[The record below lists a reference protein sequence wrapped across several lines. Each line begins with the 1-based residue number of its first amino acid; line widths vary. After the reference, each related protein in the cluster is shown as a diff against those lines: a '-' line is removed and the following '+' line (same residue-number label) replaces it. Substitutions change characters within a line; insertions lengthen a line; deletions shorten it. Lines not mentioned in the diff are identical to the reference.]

1 MAPQESN
8 PWALAQERLK
18 KILDEHSYKNWF
30 SQTQFESCEAGRLV
44 VGVPSQFF
52 ADWLKGHYMD
62 AISDT
67 LRTLMPDFAEVR
79 FVASSDSSR
88 ETVEKVAPPP
98 RADVFARDEPRP
110 APARSASRAGV
121 FDPRYTFER
130 FVVGA
135 DNRFAHAAAKAV
147 ATAPSTISFS
157 GVISPPGTR
166 GTME

>member
-1 MAPQESN
+1 MPWLHHRRVRDCIPPRAGEGAEGMAVCDAGGIMAPQESN

-67 LRTLMPDFAEVR
+67 LRTLMPD
-79 FVASSDSSR
+79 
-88 ETVEKVAPPP
+88 
-98 RADVFARDEPRP
+98 
-110 APARSASRAGV
+110 
-121 FDPRYTFER
+121 
-130 FVVGA
+130 
-135 DNRFAHAAAKAV
+135 
-147 ATAPSTISFS
+147 
-157 GVISPPGTR
+157 
-166 GTME
+166 